1 MGFEVGD
8 ETPKAEAGLV
18 LLHPF
23 NQNQKAQNARWDL
36 VGEKVGKIETPPQ
49 NFNLLRKYLVGK
61 CFEKGGVSPLLCQFD
76 VRKDGRRS
84 DLKVDFTPNCATLRR
99 TADGRLNMPDRSHV

>member
-8 ETPKAEAGLV
+8 ETPKAETGLV

-61 CFEKGGVSPLLCQFD
+61 CFEKGGVSPLFL
-76 VRKDGRRS
+76 S
-84 DLKVDFTPNCATLRR
+84 I
-99 TADGRLNMPDRSHV
+99 

>member
-1 MGFEVGD
+1 MEQQRLMGFEVGD

-36 VGEKVGKIETPPQ
+36 VGKKWGKSKLPPKISISCE
-49 NFNLLRKYLVGK
+49 NIWWGNVSK
-61 CFEKGGVSPLLCQFD
+61 KGGDPLFVSI
-76 VRKDGRRS
+76 R
-84 DLKVDFTPNCATLRR
+84 
-99 TADGRLNMPDRSHV
+99 

>member
-36 VGEKVGKIETPPQ
+36 VGEKVGKVETPPQ

-61 CFEKGGVSPLLCQFD
+61 CFEKRGGKPPFRVNSMF
-76 VRKDGRRS
+76 
-84 DLKVDFTPNCATLRR
+84 AR
-99 TADGRLNMPDRSHV
+99 TDKGQTSK